1 MLRPDPQSDPQSK
14 FLKEEEKVRKNKWSK
29 ILVFGILTVLFI
41 LSSLSVVQAQENNQG
56 KITAIVV
63 QGNENISKDL
73 IISQIASNLG
83 DVFSKENIE
92 KDMKAVYDLGY
103 FKDVKIKLES
113 FRDGYK
119 VVFEVVENLPIKEIS
134 IEGNTV
140 VSEEEMREVMILQEG
155 QVFCQKILKNDLDR
169 ISQLYKDRG
178 YLLINIKDVDFDE
191 EGKLW
196 INISEGRLE
205 KIVIEGNDKT
215 KEKVITREINIEPGD
230 LFNFETVKKS
240 LQKIYNLGY
249 FEDVSMKLEAGAE
262 EDSIVLVVKVIEK
275 NTGKFGI
282 GAGYN
287 SEEGLMGFTSYEEE
301 NLFGGGQKVQAKI
314 EIGGRTTYK
323 LSFLEPWLANT
334 ATSFGFEVYDTVY
347 HKEDKEE
354 KVIIT
359 EYDEE
364 RLGGKLIIGRKL
376 SDSVKLGLELKS
388 ERVTYDLIFGI
399 LPEDTKEGL
408 TNSLIP
414 TFSYDTRDNVFEPT
428 SGWYHSFSLE
438 NAGGFLGGDYDF
450 TKYNLTLRAYIST
463 QFIED
468 VVDIGSIKK
477 ITDNLSKGVLALRAM
492 GGIANTDLPSFAVY
506 QVGGMNTLRGYNFG
520 EFSGDKSLV
529 FNVEYR
535 FPLAE
540 NFQAVV
546 FADWGQAWDY
556 EESISF
562 EDLKFG
568 RGVGVR
574 FNTPLG
580 PIRLDYGFGE
590 EGTGQT
596 YFSIG
601 HTF

>member
-1 MLRPDPQSDPQSK
+1 ILI
-14 FLKEEEKVRKNKWSK
+14 LGVLT
-29 ILVFGILTVLFI
+29 LVFFLG
-41 LSSLSVVQAQENNQG
+41 SLSLVQAQTNNQG

-63 QGNENISKDL
+63 QGNDNISKDL

-83 DVFSKENIE
+83 DVFSKESIE
-92 KDMKAVYDLGY
+92 KDMKAVFDLGY

-119 VVFEVVENLPIKEIS
+119 VVFEVVENLNIKEIS

-140 VSEEEMREVMILQEG
+140 VSKEEMREVMVLREG
-155 QVFCQKILKNDLDR
+155 QIFSRKILKNDLDR

-178 YLLINIKDVDFDE
+178 YLVINIKEVNFDE

-205 KIVIEGNDKT
+205 RIAIEGNDKT
-215 KEKVITREINIEPGD
+215 KEKVIIREINIEPGD

-249 FEDVSMKLEAGAE
+249 FEDVSMKLEPGNE
-262 EDSIVLVVKVIEK
+262 EDTIVLVVKVIEK

-287 SEEGLMGFTSYEEE
+287 SQEGLMGFTSYEEN
-301 NLFGGGQKVQAKI
+301 NLFGSGEKVQAKI
-314 EIGGRTTYK
+314 EIGGRTTYQ
-323 LSFLEPWLANT
+323 LSFLEPWLGGT
-334 ATSFGFEVYDTVY
+334 PTSFGFEAYDTI
-347 HKEDKEE
+347 KNKKDKEG
-354 KVIIT
+354 KVILA

-364 RLGGKLIIGRKL
+364 RLGGKLILGRKL
-376 SDSVKLGLELKS
+376 SDSFKLGLELKS
-388 ERVTYDLIFGI
+388 ERVTYDLISGT
-399 LPEDTKEGL
+399 LPEDTNVGL
-408 TNSLIP
+408 TNSLSP
-414 TFSYDTRDNVFEPT
+414 TFSYDTRDDVFEPT

-438 NAGGFLGGDYDF
+438 KAGGFLEGDYDF

-463 QFIED
+463 KFFED
-468 VVDIGSIKK
+468 VVDIGSVKK

-492 GGIANTDLPSFAVY
+492 GGLADTDLPSFAEY
-506 QVGGMNTLRGYNFG
+506 QVGGMNTLRGYDFG

-540 NFQAVV
+540 NFQAVI
-546 FADWGQAWDY
+546 FADWGQAWDI
-556 EESISF
+556 EQSINL

-574 FNTPLG
+574 FDTPLG
-580 PIRLDYGFGE
+580 PIRLDYGINE
-590 EGTGQT
+590 EGEGKT

>member
-1 MLRPDPQSDPQSK
+1 
-14 FLKEEEKVRKNKWSK
+14 
-29 ILVFGILTVLFI
+29 
-41 LSSLSVVQAQENNQG
+41 
-56 KITAIVV
+56 V
-63 QGNENISKDL
+63 QGNENISTDL

-92 KDMKAVYDLGY
+92 RDLKAVYDLGY

-119 VVFEVVENLPIKEIS
+119 VVFEVIENLPIKEIN

-140 VSEEEMREVMILQEG
+140 VSVEEMREVMVLQEG
-155 QVFCQKILKNDLDR
+155 QIFCQKILKNDLDR

-178 YLLINIKDVDFDE
+178 YLLINIKDINFDE

-205 KIVIEGNDKT
+205 KIVVEGNDKT

-230 LFNFETVKKS
+230 LFNFEKVKKS
-240 LQKIYNLGY
+240 LQKIYNLGF
-249 FEDVSMKLEAGAE
+249 FEDVSMKLEPGAE
-262 EDSIVLVVKVIEK
+262 EDTIVLVVKVIEK

-287 SEEGLMGFTSYEEE
+287 SEEGLMGFTSYEEN
-301 NLFGGGQKVQAKI
+301 NLFGGGQKVQAKV
-314 EIGGRTTYK
+314 ELGGRTTYK
-323 LSFLEPWLANT
+323 LSFLEPWLADT
-334 ATSFGFEVYDTVY
+334 PTSFGFEVYDTIN

-354 KVIIT
+354 EVILA

-364 RLGGKLIIGRKL
+364 RLGGRLIFGRKV
-376 SDSVKLGLELKS
+376 SDAVKLELELKS
-388 ERVTYDLIFGI
+388 ERVTYDLISGT
-399 LPEDTKEGL
+399 LPEDTNEGL
-408 TNSLIP
+408 TNSLVP

-428 SGWYHSFSLE
+428 SGWYHRFSLE
-438 NAGGFLGGDYDF
+438 KAGGFLGGDYDF

-463 QFIED
+463 KFIED
-468 VVDIGSIKK
+468 VVDIGSVKK

-492 GGIANTDLPSFAVY
+492 GGIADTDLPSFAEY
-506 QVGGMNTLRGYNFG
+506 QVGGMNTLRGYSLG

-540 NFQAVV
+540 NFQAVL
-546 FADWGQAWDY
+546 FADWGQAW
-556 EESISF
+556 EIEQSINL

-568 RGVGVR
+568 RGVGIR
-574 FNTPLG
+574 FDTPLG
-580 PIRLDYGFGE
+580 PIRLDYGINE
-590 EGTGQT
+590 EGEGET

>member
-1 MLRPDPQSDPQSK
+1 M
-14 FLKEEEKVRKNKWSK
+14 RKNKLSK

-249 FEDVSMKLEAGAE
+249 FEDVSMKLEPGAE

-287 SEEGLMGFTSYEEE
+287 SEEGLMGFTSYEEN

-314 EIGGRTTYK
+314 ELGGRTTYK

-334 ATSFGFEVYDTVY
+334 PTSFGFEVYDTTR
-347 HKEDKEE
+347 KEE
-354 KVIIT
+354 EKEEGEVVS
-359 EYDEE
+359 EYEE
-364 RLGGKLIIGRKL
+364 ARLGGKLIFGRRI
-376 SDSVKLGLELKS
+376 SDDINLGLELKS

-590 EGTGQT
+590 EGIGKT

>member
-1 MLRPDPQSDPQSK
+1 
-14 FLKEEEKVRKNKWSK
+14 VRKNKWSK
-29 ILVFGILTVLFI
+29 ILVFGILTLIVI
-41 LSSLSVVQAQENNQG
+41 LSSLSVAQAQENNQG

-63 QGNENISKDL
+63 QGNESISMDL

-83 DVFSKENIE
+83 DLFSKENIE
-92 KDMKAVYDLGY
+92 KDMKAVFDLGY
-103 FKDVKIKLES
+103 FKDVKIKLEP

-140 VSEEEMREVMILQEG
+140 VSVEEIREVMVLLEKQI
-155 QVFCQKILKNDLDR
+155 FCQKILKNDLDR

-178 YLLINIKDVDFDE
+178 YLLINIKDINFDE

-196 INISEGRLE
+196 IIISEGRLE

-240 LQKIYNLGY
+240 LQKIYNLGF
-249 FEDVSMKLEAGAE
+249 FEDVSMKLEPGAE

-301 NLFGGGQKVQAKI
+301 NLFGGGQKVQAKV
-314 EIGGRTTYK
+314 ELGGRTTYQ
-323 LSFLEPWLANT
+323 LSFLEPWLADT
-334 ATSFGFEVYDTVY
+334 PTSLGFEVYDTVSN
-347 HKEDKEE
+347 KEE
-354 KVIIT
+354 EEEEVILS

-364 RLGGKLIIGRKL
+364 RLGGRLILGRKIT
-376 SDSVKLGLELKS
+376 DSVKVGLELKS
-388 ERVTYDLIFGI
+388 ERVTHDLISGT
-399 LPEDTKEGL
+399 LPEDTDEGL
-408 TNSLIP
+408 TNSLVP

-438 NAGGFLGGDYDF
+438 KAGGFLGGDYDF

-463 QFIED
+463 KFIED
-468 VVDIGSIKK
+468 IVDISSVKK

-492 GGIANTDLPSFAVY
+492 GGMADTDLPSFAAY
-506 QVGGMNTLRGYNFG
+506 QVGGMNTLRGYDFG

-529 FNVEYR
+529 FNAEYR

-556 EESISF
+556 EESINF

-574 FNTPLG
+574 FDTPLG
-580 PIRLDYGFGE
+580 PIRLDYGISE
-590 EGTGQT
+590 EGIGQT

>member
-1 MLRPDPQSDPQSK
+1 M
-14 FLKEEEKVRKNKWSK
+14 RKSKWSK
-29 ILVFGILTVLFI
+29 ILVFGILTLIFI
-41 LSSLSVVQAQENNQG
+41 LSSLSAVQAQANNQG

-63 QGNENISKDL
+63 QGNENISIDL

-92 KDMKAVYDLGY
+92 KDMKAVFDLGY
-103 FKDVKIKLES
+103 FKDVRIKLES

-119 VVFEVVENLPIKEIS
+119 VVFVVVENLPIKEIS

-140 VSEEEMREVMILQEG
+140 VSEEEMREVMVLQEG
-155 QVFCQKILKNDLDR
+155 QIFCQKILKNDVDR

-178 YLLINIKDVDFDE
+178 YLLINIKDINFDE

-196 INISEGRLE
+196 IKISEGRLE

-230 LFNFETVKKS
+230 LFNFETARKS
-240 LQKIYNLGY
+240 LQNIYNLGF
-249 FEDVSMKLEAGAE
+249 FEDVNMKLEPGTE
-262 EDSIVLVVKVIEK
+262 EDSIILVIKVIEK

-287 SEEGLMGFTSYEEE
+287 SEEGLMGFTSYEEN
-301 NLFGGGQKVQAKI
+301 NLFGGGQKIQAKV
-314 EIGGRTTYK
+314 ELGGRTTYK
-323 LSFLEPWLANT
+323 LSFLEPWLGDT
-334 ATSFGFEVYDTVY
+334 PTSFGFEAYDTIK

-354 KVIIT
+354 EVILA

-364 RLGGKLIIGRKL
+364 RLGGRLIIGRKI
-376 SDSVKLGLELKS
+376 SDSVKLGLEFKV
-388 ERVTYDLIFGI
+388 ERVTHDLISGT
-399 LPEDTKEGL
+399 LPEDTDEGL
-408 TNSLIP
+408 TNSLVP

-438 NAGGFLGGDYDF
+438 KAGGFLGGDYDF

-468 VVDIGSIKK
+468 IVDIGSIKK

-492 GGIANTDLPSFAVY
+492 GGMADTDLPSFAAY
-506 QVGGMNTLRGYNFG
+506 QVGGMNTVRGYDFG

-540 NFQAVV
+540 NFQAVL

-556 EESISF
+556 EESIDF

-568 RGVGVR
+568 RGVGIR
-574 FNTPLG
+574 FDTPLG
-580 PIRLDYGFGE
+580 PIRLDYGINE
-590 EGTGQT
+590 EGVGKT

>member
-1 MLRPDPQSDPQSK
+1 MI
-14 FLKEEEKVRKNKWSK
+14 KNKWYK
-29 ILVFGILTVLFI
+29 MLVFGILALIFI
-41 LSSLSVVQAQENNQG
+41 LSSLGVVQANNQG

-63 QGNENISKDL
+63 QGNESISMDL

-83 DVFSKENIE
+83 DVFSKDNIE

-119 VVFEVVENLPIKEIS
+119 VVFEIVENLPIKEIN

-140 VSEEEMREVMILQEG
+140 VSKEEMREVMVLQEG
-155 QVFCQKILKNDLDR
+155 QIFCQKILKNDLDR

-178 YLLINIKDVDFDE
+178 YLLINIKDINFDE

-215 KEKVITREINIEPGD
+215 KEKVIAREINVEPGD

-240 LQKIYNLGY
+240 LQKIYNLGF
-249 FEDVSMKLEAGAE
+249 FEDVSMKLEPGTE

-287 SEEGLMGFTSYEEE
+287 SEEGLMGFTSYEEN

-314 EIGGRTTYK
+314 ELGGRTTYK
-323 LSFLEPWLANT
+323 LSFLEPWLADT
-334 ATSFGFEVYDTVY
+334 PTSLGFEVYDTVSN
-347 HKEDKEE
+347 KEE
-354 KVIIT
+354 EEEEVILA

-364 RLGGKLIIGRKL
+364 RLGGRLILGRKIT
-376 SDSVKLGLELKS
+376 DSVKLGLELKS
-388 ERVTYDLIFGI
+388 ERVTHDLISGT
-399 LPEDTKEGL
+399 LPEDTNEGL
-408 TNSLIP
+408 TNSLVP

-438 NAGGFLGGDYDF
+438 KAGGFLGGDYEF

-463 QFIED
+463 QFIGD
-468 VVDIGSIKK
+468 VVDIGSVKK

-492 GGIANTDLPSFAVY
+492 GGMADTDLPSFAVY
-506 QVGGMNTLRGYNFG
+506 QVGGMNTLRGYDFG

-529 FNVEYR
+529 FNAEYR

-556 EESISF
+556 EESIDF

-568 RGVGVR
+568 RGVGIR
-574 FNTPLG
+574 FDTPLG
-580 PIRLDYGFGE
+580 PIRLDYGIGE
-590 EGTGQT
+590 EGEGKT

>member
-1 MLRPDPQSDPQSK
+1 M
-14 FLKEEEKVRKNKWSK
+14 KNKRNSRRQI
-29 ILVFGILTVLFI
+29 ILIGFLTALFI
-41 LSSLSVVQAQENNQG
+41 LSSLSLVLANNQG

-63 QGNENISKDL
+63 QGNENISIDL

-92 KDMKAVYDLGY
+92 KDMKAVFDLGY
-103 FKDVKIKLES
+103 FKDVRIKLES

-119 VVFEVVENLPIKEIS
+119 VVFVVVENLPIKEIS

-155 QVFCQKILKNDLDR
+155 QIFSQKILKNDVDR

-178 YLLINIKDVDFDE
+178 YLLINIKDINFDE

-196 INISEGRLE
+196 IKISEGRLE

-230 LFNFETVKKS
+230 LFNFETARKS
-240 LQKIYNLGY
+240 LQNIYNLGY
-249 FEDVSMKLEAGAE
+249 FEDVSMKLEPGSE
-262 EDSIVLVVKVIEK
+262 EDTIVLVIKVIEK

-287 SEEGLMGFTSYEEE
+287 SEEGLMGFTSYEEN
-301 NLFGGGQKVQAKI
+301 NLFGGGQKIQAKV
-314 EIGGRTTYK
+314 ELGGRTTYK
-323 LSFLEPWLANT
+323 LSFLEPWLGDT
-334 ATSFGFEVYDTVY
+334 PTSFGFEAYDTIK

-354 KVIIT
+354 EVILA

-364 RLGGKLIIGRKL
+364 RLGGRLIIGRKI
-376 SDSVKLGLELKS
+376 SDSVKLGLEFKV
-388 ERVTYDLIFGI
+388 ERVTHDLISGT
-399 LPEDTKEGL
+399 LPEDTDEGL
-408 TNSLIP
+408 TNSLVP

-428 SGWYHSFSLE
+428 SGWYHGFSLE
-438 NAGGFLGGDYDF
+438 KAGGFLGGDYDF

-468 VVDIGSIKK
+468 IVDIGSIKK

-492 GGIANTDLPSFAVY
+492 GGMADTDLPSFAAY
-506 QVGGMNTLRGYNFG
+506 QVGGMNTVRGYDFG

-540 NFQAVV
+540 NFQAVL

-556 EESISF
+556 EESIDF

-568 RGVGVR
+568 RGVGIR
-574 FNTPLG
+574 FDTPLG
-580 PIRLDYGFGE
+580 PIRLDYGINE
-590 EGTGQT
+590 EGVGKT

>member
-1 MLRPDPQSDPQSK
+1 M
-14 FLKEEEKVRKNKWSK
+14 RKNKWSK
-29 ILVFGILTVLFI
+29 VFIFGILTLIFI
-41 LSSLSVVQAQENNQG
+41 LSSLSVVQAQANNQG

-63 QGNENISKDL
+63 EGNESISKDL

-83 DVFSKENIE
+83 DIFSKENIE
-92 KDMKAVYDLGY
+92 KDMRAVYDLGY

-119 VVFEVVENLPIKEIS
+119 VVFEVIENLPIKEIN
-134 IEGNTV
+134 IKGNTV
-140 VSEEEMREVMILQEG
+140 VSIEEMREVMVLQEG
-155 QVFCQKILKNDLDR
+155 QIFCQKILKNDLDR
-169 ISQLYKDRG
+169 ISQQYKDRG
-178 YLLINIKDVDFDE
+178 YLLINIKDINFDE

-215 KEKVITREINIEPGD
+215 KEKVIAREINVEPGD
-230 LFNFETVKKS
+230 LFNFEKVKKS

-249 FEDVSMKLEAGAE
+249 FEDVSMKLEPGAE

-275 NTGKFGI
+275 STGKFGI

-287 SEEGLMGFTSYEEE
+287 SEEGLMGFTSFEEE
-301 NLFGGGQKVQAKI
+301 NLFGGGQKLQAKL

-323 LSFLEPWLANT
+323 LSFLEPWLAGT
-334 ATSFGFEVYDTVY
+334 PTSFGFEVYDTVY

-354 KVIIT
+354 KVIIA

-364 RLGGKLIIGRKL
+364 RLGGKLIFGRKL
-376 SDSVKLGLELKS
+376 SDSVRLGLELKS
-388 ERVTYDLIFGI
+388 ERVTYDLISGI

-438 NAGGFLGGDYDF
+438 KAGGFLGGDYDF

-463 QFIED
+463 QFIGD
-468 VVDIGSIKK
+468 VVDISSVKK

-492 GGIANTDLPSFAVY
+492 GGIANTDLPSFAAY
-506 QVGGMNTLRGYNFG
+506 QVGGMNTIRGYDLG

-529 FNVEYR
+529 LNVEYR
-535 FPLAE
+535 FPLSE
-540 NFQAVV
+540 NFQAVL
-546 FADWGQAWDY
+546 FADWGQAW
-556 EESISF
+556 EIEQSINLD
-562 EDLKFG
+562 DLKFG
-568 RGVGVR
+568 KGIGVR
-574 FNTPLG
+574 FDTPIG
-580 PIRLDYGFGE
+580 PIRLDYGINE
-590 EGTGQT
+590 EGEGKT

>member
-1 MLRPDPQSDPQSK
+1 M
-14 FLKEEEKVRKNKWSK
+14 KNKRNSRRQI
-29 ILVFGILTVLFI
+29 ILIGFLTALFI
-41 LSSLSVVQAQENNQG
+41 LSSLSFVQAQANNQG

-63 QGNENISKDL
+63 QGNENISMDL

-92 KDMKAVYDLGY
+92 KDMKAVFDLGY
-103 FKDVKIKLES
+103 FKDVRIKLES

-119 VVFEVVENLPIKEIS
+119 VVFVVVENLPIKEIS

-140 VSEEEMREVMILQEG
+140 VSEEEMREVMVLQEG
-155 QVFCQKILKNDLDR
+155 QIFCQKILKNDVDR

-178 YLLINIKDVDFDE
+178 YLLINIKDINFDE

-196 INISEGRLE
+196 IKISEGRLE

-230 LFNFETVKKS
+230 LFNFETARKS
-240 LQKIYNLGY
+240 LQNIYNLGF
-249 FEDVSMKLEAGAE
+249 FEDVNMKLEPGTE
-262 EDSIVLVVKVIEK
+262 EDSIILVIKVIEK

-287 SEEGLMGFTSYEEE
+287 SEEGLMGFTSYEEN
-301 NLFGGGQKVQAKI
+301 NLFGGGQKIQAKV
-314 EIGGRTTYK
+314 ELGGRTTYK
-323 LSFLEPWLANT
+323 LSFLEPWLGDT
-334 ATSFGFEVYDTVY
+334 PTSFGFEAYDTIK

-354 KVIIT
+354 EVILA

-364 RLGGKLIIGRKL
+364 RLGGRLIIGRKI
-376 SDSVKLGLELKS
+376 SDSVKLGLEFKV
-388 ERVTYDLIFGI
+388 ERVTHDLISGT
-399 LPEDTKEGL
+399 LPEDTDEGL
-408 TNSLIP
+408 TNSLVP

-438 NAGGFLGGDYDF
+438 KAGGFLGGDYDF

-468 VVDIGSIKK
+468 IVDIGSIKK

-492 GGIANTDLPSFAVY
+492 GGMADTDLPSFAAY
-506 QVGGMNTLRGYNFG
+506 QVGGMNTVRGYDFG

-540 NFQAVV
+540 NFQAVL

-556 EESISF
+556 EESIDF

-568 RGVGVR
+568 RGVGIR
-574 FNTPLG
+574 FDTPLG
-580 PIRLDYGFGE
+580 PIRLDYGFNE
-590 EGTGQT
+590 EGVGKT

>member
-1 MLRPDPQSDPQSK
+1 MRN
-14 FLKEEEKVRKNKWSK
+14 NKWNK
-29 ILVFGILTVLFI
+29 ILIFGILTLIFI
-41 LSSLSVVQAQENNQG
+41 LSSVSLVQAQANNQG

-63 QGNENISKDL
+63 EGNESISKDL

-92 KDMKAVYDLGY
+92 KDMKTVYDLGY

-119 VVFEVVENLPIKEIS
+119 VVFEVVENLPIKEI
-134 IEGNTV
+134 IIKGNTM
-140 VSEEEMREVMILQEG
+140 VSLEEMREIMVLREG
-155 QVFCQKILKNDLDR
+155 QIFCSKILKNDLDR

-178 YLLINIKDVDFDE
+178 YLLISIKDINFDE

-215 KEKVITREINIEPGD
+215 KEKVIAREINIEPGD
-230 LFNFETVKKS
+230 LFNFEIVKKS

-249 FEDVSMKLEAGAE
+249 FEDVSMKLEPGAE

-301 NLFGGGQKVQAKI
+301 NLFGGGEKVEAKI
-314 EIGGRTTYK
+314 EIGGKTTY
-323 LSFLEPWLANT
+323 LISFLEPWLVGT
-334 ATSFGFEVYDTVY
+334 PTSFGFEVYDIINNE
-347 HKEDKEE
+347 EDEVEE
-354 KVIIT
+354 VIIN

-364 RLGGKLIIGRKL
+364 RLGGKLIFGRKI
-376 SDSVKLGLELKS
+376 SDSVKIGLELKS
-388 ERVTYDLIFGI
+388 ERVTYDLISGN
-399 LPEDTKEGL
+399 LPEDTDIGL
-408 TNSLIP
+408 TNSLVP

-438 NAGGFLGGDYDF
+438 KAGGFLGGDYDF
-450 TKYNLTLRAYIST
+450 TKYNLNLRAYIST
-463 QFIED
+463 KFIED
-468 VVDIGSIKK
+468 LVDISSVKK
-477 ITDNLSKGVLALRAM
+477 ITDNLGKGVLALRAM
-492 GGIANTDLPSFAVY
+492 GGIADTNLPSFAEY
-506 QVGGMNTLRGYNFG
+506 QVGGMNTVRGYDLG

-535 FPLAE
+535 FPLTE
-540 NFQAVV
+540 NFQAVI
-546 FADWGQAWDY
+546 FADLGQAWDY
-556 EESISF
+556 EESMDF
-562 EDLKFG
+562 KDLKFG

-574 FNTPLG
+574 FDTPLG
-580 PIRLDYGFGE
+580 PIRLDYGIGE
-590 EGTGQT
+590 DGTGKT

>member
-1 MLRPDPQSDPQSK
+1 M
-14 FLKEEEKVRKNKWSK
+14 KNKRNSRRQI
-29 ILVFGILTVLFI
+29 ILIGFLTALFI
-41 LSSLSVVQAQENNQG
+41 LSSLSAVQAQANNQG

-63 QGNENISKDL
+63 QGNENISIDL

-92 KDMKAVYDLGY
+92 KDMKAVFDLGY
-103 FKDVKIKLES
+103 FKDVRIKLES

-119 VVFEVVENLPIKEIS
+119 VVFVVVENLPIKEIS

-140 VSEEEMREVMILQEG
+140 VSEEEMREVMVLQEG
-155 QVFCQKILKNDLDR
+155 QIFCQKILKNDVDR

-178 YLLINIKDVDFDE
+178 YLLINIKDINFDE

-196 INISEGRLE
+196 IKISEGRLE

-230 LFNFETVKKS
+230 LFNFETARKS
-240 LQKIYNLGY
+240 LQNIYNLGF
-249 FEDVSMKLEAGAE
+249 FEDVNMKLEPGSE
-262 EDSIVLVVKVIEK
+262 EDSIILVIKVIEK

-287 SEEGLMGFTSYEEE
+287 SEEGLMGFTSYEEN
-301 NLFGGGQKVQAKI
+301 NLFGGGQKIQAKV
-314 EIGGRTTYK
+314 ELGGRTTYK
-323 LSFLEPWLANT
+323 LSFLEPWLGGT
-334 ATSFGFEVYDTVY
+334 PTSFGFEVYDTIK

-354 KVIIT
+354 EVILA

-364 RLGGKLIIGRKL
+364 RLGGRLIFGRKI

-388 ERVTYDLIFGI
+388 ERVTHDLISGT
-399 LPEDTKEGL
+399 LPEDTDEGL
-408 TNSLIP
+408 TNSLVP

-438 NAGGFLGGDYDF
+438 KAGGFLGGDYDF
-450 TKYNLTLRAYIST
+450 SKYNLTLRAYIST

-468 VVDIGSIKK
+468 IVDIGSIKK

-492 GGIANTDLPSFAVY
+492 GGMADTDLPSFAAY
-506 QVGGMNTLRGYNFG
+506 QVGGMNTVRGYDFG

-540 NFQAVV
+540 NFQAVL

-556 EESISF
+556 EETIDF

-568 RGVGVR
+568 RGVGIR
-574 FNTPLG
+574 FDTPLG
-580 PIRLDYGFGE
+580 PIRLDYGINE
-590 EGTGQT
+590 EGVGKT

>member
-1 MLRPDPQSDPQSK
+1 M
-14 FLKEEEKVRKNKWSK
+14 RKSKWSK
-29 ILVFGILTVLFI
+29 ILVFGILTLIFI
-41 LSSLSVVQAQENNQG
+41 LSSLSAVQAQANNQG

-63 QGNENISKDL
+63 QGNENISIDL

-92 KDMKAVYDLGY
+92 KDMKAVFDLGY
-103 FKDVKIKLES
+103 FKDVRIKLES

-119 VVFEVVENLPIKEIS
+119 VVFVVVENLPIKEIS

-140 VSEEEMREVMILQEG
+140 VSEEEMREVMVLQEG
-155 QVFCQKILKNDLDR
+155 QIFCQKILKNDVDR

-178 YLLINIKDVDFDE
+178 YLLINIKDINFDE

-196 INISEGRLE
+196 IKISEGRLE

-230 LFNFETVKKS
+230 LFNFETARKS

-249 FEDVSMKLEAGAE
+249 FDDVSMKLEPGSE
-262 EDSIVLVVKVIEK
+262 EDTIVLVIKVIEK

-287 SEEGLMGFTSYEEE
+287 SEEGLMGFTSYEEN
-301 NLFGGGQKVQAKI
+301 NLFGGGQKIQAKV
-314 EIGGRTTYK
+314 ELGGRTTYK
-323 LSFLEPWLANT
+323 LSFLEPWLGGT
-334 ATSFGFEVYDTVY
+334 PTSFGFEVYDTIK

-354 KVIIT
+354 EVILA

-364 RLGGKLIIGRKL
+364 RLGGRLIFGRKI

-388 ERVTYDLIFGI
+388 ERVTHDLISGT
-399 LPEDTKEGL
+399 LPEDTDEGL
-408 TNSLIP
+408 TNSLVP

-438 NAGGFLGGDYDF
+438 KAGGFLGGDYDF
-450 TKYNLTLRAYIST
+450 SKYNLTLRAYIST

-468 VVDIGSIKK
+468 IVDIGSIKK

-492 GGIANTDLPSFAVY
+492 GGMADTDLPSFAAY
-506 QVGGMNTLRGYNFG
+506 QVGGMNTVRGYDFG

-540 NFQAVV
+540 NFQAVL

-556 EESISF
+556 EESIDF

-568 RGVGVR
+568 RGVGIR
-574 FNTPLG
+574 FDTPLG
-580 PIRLDYGFGE
+580 PIRLDYGINE
-590 EGTGQT
+590 EGVGKT

>member
-1 MLRPDPQSDPQSK
+1 MQ
-14 FLKEEEKVRKNKWSK
+14 NKRNGRSK
-29 ILVFGILTVLFI
+29 IILIGFLTVLFI
-41 LSSLSVVQAQENNQG
+41 LSNFSLVLANNQG

-63 QGNENISKDL
+63 QGNENISLDL

-92 KDMKAVYDLGY
+92 KDMKAVFDLGY
-103 FKDVKIKLES
+103 FKDVRIKLES

-119 VVFEVVENLPIKEIS
+119 VVFVVVENLPIKEIN
-134 IEGNTV
+134 IEGNTI

-155 QVFCQKILKNDLDR
+155 QIFSQKILKNDVDR

-178 YLLINIKDVDFDE
+178 YLLINIKDINFDE

-196 INISEGRLE
+196 IKISEGRLE

-230 LFNFETVKKS
+230 LFNFETARKS
-240 LQKIYNLGY
+240 LQNIYNLGY
-249 FEDVSMKLEAGAE
+249 FEDVSMKLEPGSE
-262 EDSIVLVVKVIEK
+262 EDTIVLVIKVIEK

-287 SEEGLMGFTSYEEE
+287 SEEGLIGFTSYEEK

-314 EIGGRTTYK
+314 ELGGRTTYK
-323 LSFLEPWLANT
+323 LYFLEPWLGGT
-334 ATSFGFEVYDTVY
+334 PTSFGFEVYDNIK

-354 KVIIT
+354 EVILA

-364 RLGGKLIIGRKL
+364 RLGGRLIFGRKI

-388 ERVTYDLIFGI
+388 ERVTHDLFSGT
-399 LPEDTKEGL
+399 LPEDTDEGL
-408 TNSLIP
+408 TNSLVP

-438 NAGGFLGGDYDF
+438 KAGGFLGGDYDF
-450 TKYNLTLRAYIST
+450 SKYNLTLRAYIST

-468 VVDIGSIKK
+468 IVDIGSIKK

-492 GGIANTDLPSFAVY
+492 GGMADTDLPSFAAY
-506 QVGGMNTLRGYNFG
+506 QVGGMNTVRGYDFG

-540 NFQAVV
+540 NFQAVL

-556 EESISF
+556 EESIDF

-568 RGVGVR
+568 RGVGIR
-574 FNTPLG
+574 FDTPLG
-580 PIRLDYGFGE
+580 PIRLDYGINE
-590 EGTGQT
+590 EGEGKT

>member
-1 MLRPDPQSDPQSK
+1 M
-14 FLKEEEKVRKNKWSK
+14 RKNKWSK
-29 ILVFGILTVLFI
+29 ILVLGILTLIFI
-41 LSSLSVVQAQENNQG
+41 LGSLNVVQAQANNQG

-83 DVFSKENIE
+83 DVFSKENME

-103 FKDVKIKLES
+103 FKDVNIKLES

-119 VVFEVVENLPIKEIS
+119 VVFVVVENLPIKEIS
-134 IEGNTV
+134 IEGNTI
-140 VSEEEMREVMILQEG
+140 VSEEEMREVMVLQEG
-155 QVFCQKILKNDLDR
+155 QIFSQKILKNDLDR

-178 YLLINIKDVDFDE
+178 YLLINIKDINFDE

-215 KEKVITREINIEPGD
+215 KEKIITREINIEPGD
-230 LFNFETVKKS
+230 LFNFEKVKKS

-249 FEDVSMKLEAGAE
+249 FEDVSMKLEPGAE
-262 EDSIVLVVKVIEK
+262 EDSIVLVIEVIEK

-287 SEEGLMGFTSYEEE
+287 SEEGLMGFTSYEEN
-301 NLFGGGQKVQAKI
+301 NLFGGGQKVQAKV
-314 EIGGRTTYK
+314 ELGGRTTYK
-323 LSFLEPWLANT
+323 LSFLEPWLADT
-334 ATSFGFEVYDTVY
+334 PTSFGFEVYDTIN

-354 KVIIT
+354 EVILA

-364 RLGGKLIIGRKL
+364 RLGGRLIFGRKI

-388 ERVTYDLIFGI
+388 ERVTYDLISGT
-399 LPEDTKEGL
+399 LPEDTNEGL
-408 TNSLIP
+408 TNSLVP

-438 NAGGFLGGDYDF
+438 KAGGFLGGDYDF
-450 TKYNLTLRAYIST
+450 TKYNLTLSTYIST
-463 QFIED
+463 KIVEEIIDIRSIE
-468 VVDIGSIKK
+468 K
-477 ITDNLSKGVLALRAM
+477 ITDKLSKGVVALRAI
-492 GGIANTDLPSFAVY
+492 GGIADTSLPSFAEY
-506 QVGGMNTLRGYNFG
+506 KVGGMNTVRGYDYG

-529 FNVEYR
+529 FNAEFR
-535 FPLAE
+535 LPLSD
-540 NFQAVV
+540 NFQAVL
-546 FADWGQAWDY
+546 FADWGNTWDIG
-556 EESISF
+556 ESIDVL
-562 EDLKFG
+562 DLKFG
-568 RGVGVR
+568 KGIGIR
-574 FNTPLG
+574 FDTPIG
-580 PIRLDYGFGE
+580 PIRLDYGIGE
-590 EGTGQT
+590 EGIGQT

>member
-1 MLRPDPQSDPQSK
+1 MLRPDPQSK
-14 FLKEEEKVRKNKWSK
+14 FLKEEEKVRKNKLSK

>member
-1 MLRPDPQSDPQSK
+1 
-14 FLKEEEKVRKNKWSK
+14 VRKNKWNK
-29 ILVFGILTVLFI
+29 ILVFGILTLIFI
-41 LSSLSVVQAQENNQG
+41 LSSLSLVQAQTNNQG

-63 QGNENISKDL
+63 EGNESISKDL

-83 DVFSKENIE
+83 DVFSKVNIE

-119 VVFEVVENLPIKEIS
+119 VVFVIVENLPIKEIN
-134 IEGNTV
+134 IKGNTV
-140 VSEEEMREVMILQEG
+140 VSEEEMREVMVLQEG
-155 QVFCQKILKNDLDR
+155 QIFCQKILKNDLDR
-169 ISQLYKDRG
+169 ISQLFKDRG
-178 YLLINIKDVDFDE
+178 YLLINIKDINFDE

-215 KEKVITREINIEPGD
+215 KEKVIAREINIEPGD
-230 LFNFETVKKS
+230 LFNFEQVKKS

-249 FEDVSMKLEAGAE
+249 FEDVSMKLEPGAE
-262 EDSIVLVVKVIEK
+262 EDSIVLVIKVIEK

-287 SEEGLMGFTSYEEE
+287 SEEGLMGFTSYEEN
-301 NLFGGGQKVQAKI
+301 NLFGGGEKVQAKI
-314 EIGGRTTYK
+314 EIGGRTTYQ
-323 LSFLEPWLANT
+323 LSFLEPWLGGT
-334 ATSFGFEVYDTVY
+334 PTSFGFEVYDTVNN
-347 HKEDKEE
+347 KEDKEE
-354 KVIIT
+354 EVILA

-364 RLGGKLIIGRKL
+364 RLGGRLIFGRKI

-388 ERVTYDLIFGI
+388 ERVTYDLISGT
-399 LPEDTKEGL
+399 LPEDTDVGL
-408 TNSLIP
+408 TNSLVP
-414 TFSYDTRDNVFEPT
+414 TFSYDTRDDVFEPT

-438 NAGGFLGGDYDF
+438 KAGGFLGGDYDF

-463 QFIED
+463 QFIGD
-468 VVDIGSIKK
+468 IVDIGSVKN
-477 ITDNLSKGVLALRAM
+477 ITNNLSKGVLALRAM
-492 GGIANTDLPSFAVY
+492 GGIADTDLPSFAEY
-506 QVGGMNTLRGYNFG
+506 QVGGMNTLRGYDFG
-520 EFSGDKSLV
+520 EFSGDRSLV

-540 NFQAVV
+540 NFQAVL
-546 FADWGQAWDY
+546 FADWGQAWEIDQ
-556 EESISF
+556 SINLG
-562 EDLKFG
+562 DLKFG

-574 FNTPLG
+574 FDTPLG
-580 PIRLDYGFGE
+580 PIRLDYGINE
-590 EGTGQT
+590 EGEGKT